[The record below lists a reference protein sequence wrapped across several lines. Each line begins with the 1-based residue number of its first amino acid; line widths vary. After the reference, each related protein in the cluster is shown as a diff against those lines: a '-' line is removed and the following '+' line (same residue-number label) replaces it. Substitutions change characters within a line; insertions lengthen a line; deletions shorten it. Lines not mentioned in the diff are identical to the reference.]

1 MKINRWVTIFWVL
14 VAVQL
19 PINAYATLI
28 ATLEQ
33 VSPNPEG
40 YTNFVDFERGA
51 TIAEGGST
59 EPAFGDTTGF
69 LEFAGDG
76 AVADFLGFTVGNI
89 ALIERGWEF
98 FSTKINNAW
107 NAGATGAIIFD
118 NYPNGSPIIMKLV
131 EQTYIPSLFITR
143 SLGMELR
150 NMLAREET
158 VVMHMSVEPV
168 PEPATML
175 LFGTGLAGLVG
186 SRLRKK
192 KK

>member
-33 VSPNPEG
+33 VSPNPEV
-40 YTNFVDFERGA
+40 YTNFVDFERA
-51 TIAEGGST
+51 TTIAEGGST

-69 LEFAGDG
+69 LEFAGYG

-118 NYPNGSPIIMKLV
+118 NYPSGPPVIMNLF
-131 EQTYIPSLFITR
+131 EQTYIPSLSITR
-143 SLGMELR
+143 SLGIELR

-168 PEPATML
+168 PEPATIL
-175 LFGTGLAGLVG
+175 LLGSGLAGLAFY
-186 SRLRKK
+186 RRKRK
-192 KK
+192 

>member
-33 VSPNPEG
+33 VSPNPEV
-40 YTNFVDFERGA
+40 YTNFVDFERAA

-118 NYPNGSPIIMKLV
+118 NYPSGPPVIMNLF